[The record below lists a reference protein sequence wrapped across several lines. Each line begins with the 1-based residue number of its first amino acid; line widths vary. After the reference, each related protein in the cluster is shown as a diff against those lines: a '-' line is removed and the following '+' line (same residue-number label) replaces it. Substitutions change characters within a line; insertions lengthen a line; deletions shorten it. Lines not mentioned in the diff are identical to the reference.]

1 MQYEDRLDAAMR
13 ALPRK
18 IICGHRAQLRAPSVP
33 GWQPRYDLLT
43 FRTFFSCDVGF
54 MGGALRNELR
64 RLRGEGLSPGS
75 PVAYFFAI
83 ACIIPASLMYVAY
96 AHFIDDITP
105 SVPFY
110 PTIFV
115 VALFGGIRAGIVAVV
130 ISAVVVWWGF
140 DSQYFGNRADGMTQA
155 INRGLY
161 VAAAVLIIWAAEH
174 FRRAGSDRQQPA
186 EPISPPG
193 AQMPSAAVTAKL
205 RLHQLWREGLPPNSP
220 AAYAFAL
227 ACVAAATLVRFGF
240 GWLGGNVLPF
250 ACYYPAALIVFTV
263 GGAEAALF
271 AVVSSLLVVWW
282 AFYAP
287 GYGPPTRDEVV
298 GFGLFLFASMLT
310 VWLAERY
317 RRFVRRLRA
326 QDAATLE
333 FIEPVV
339 ASFASVLLTTI
350 VLLTLDSYLEAQHLV
365 FGYIVPTTLI
375 AMQYGSGFAFL
386 TSFASGLAAA
396 YFLFP
401 PKFSIYIADP
411 RHIAELGFFI
421 MLALLASKAV
431 AVLTSDARVKK
442 PPLHDR
448 SDGQPPR

>member
-1 MQYEDRLDAAMR
+1 
-13 ALPRK
+13 
-18 IICGHRAQLRAPSVP
+18 
-33 GWQPRYDLLT
+33 
-43 FRTFFSCDVGF
+43 

-75 PVAYFFAI
+75 PIAYFFAV
-83 ACIIPASLMYVAY
+83 ACIIPASLVYVAY

-140 DSQYFGNRADGMTQA
+140 DSQYFGDRAAGLSQA

-174 FRRAGSDRQQPA
+174 FRRAGSGRQQPVG
-186 EPISPPG
+186 PISPPG
-193 AQMPSAAVTAKL
+193 AQMPSAAMTPKL
-205 RLHQLWREGLPPNSP
+205 RLHKLW
-220 AAYAFAL
+220 
-227 ACVAAATLVRFGF
+227 
-240 GWLGGNVLPF
+240 
-250 ACYYPAALIVFTV
+250 
-263 GGAEAALF
+263 
-271 AVVSSLLVVWW
+271 
-282 AFYAP
+282 
-287 GYGPPTRDEVV
+287 
-298 GFGLFLFASMLT
+298 
-310 VWLAERY
+310 
-317 RRFVRRLRA
+317 
-326 QDAATLE
+326 
-333 FIEPVV
+333 
-339 ASFASVLLTTI
+339 
-350 VLLTLDSYLEAQHLV
+350 
-365 FGYIVPTTLI
+365 
-375 AMQYGSGFAFL
+375 YGSGFAFL

-411 RHIAELGFFI
+411 RHVAELGFFI

-442 PPLHDR
+442 PPLRDR